1 MALIIMVAAAISA
14 SAVTQRQLGA
24 RHAQTDTYR
33 RIAPEKKRRRQRGR
47 ARRYRHARTHAT
59 LTLTLPFRFIHSS
72 ESTPLSSSSPLLHEL
87 PFQPPPSS
95 RGQFFHL
102 YGCTPAVSATPPLPP
117 RRCRPRCPPSPP
129 ARPTRSPSPVTGSCT
144 HGGGARSAAL
154 APVARRTCTC
164 PPLSCPPS
172 LLLLLRGGSGPGSPP
187 SPPARTTASRSTM
200 KAHSGHGATIS
211 LGYGEENSLSPCLVD
226 GFQDLGSPETLQDE
240 EQNTLA
246 GTPLKLSSV
255 KAGGM
260 MSFAIDSL
268 GALWMWG
275 NCPQQTDDGEFCIA
289 ATSAPLPVWDFHGH
303 TVVKVACGNE
313 HVVAAVSA
321 GETYTGGDLVCYS
334 WGNNNHGQL
343 GLGDKESRSR
353 PVLISEFGEG
363 SSWEVYE
370 IACGAWHTAVLT
382 NKKSF
387 DQDLESRC
395 WTFGIGD
402 NGQLGHGTTATIC
415 SPQPVDGLPTGS
427 FLISLDCGLFHT
439 AVVSS
444 DGEVWCW
451 GMERGLGLCPDASF
465 SGMDA
470 GDALYPIRVQ
480 SPETNGFKFLGPVQ
494 VACGAAHTVLVAG
507 DGYRMWAWGRGRSG
521 VLGRD
526 QTTDSYTPCVVMWP
540 PLDEN
545 FQEIHGD
552 QAQASTSR
560 ANDRT
565 STELELK
572 LSAASEELQFLRSKL
587 TLMERYANILH
598 ISIFRKP
605 MDERTLPRSLQE
617 SAVFDIRKEFENILD
632 SSDTDE
638 LARLEMFYRSMLSGV
653 KDKLLK
659 RKVQVMVQECIVSLS
674 AGRQT
679 PRGQ

>member
-1 MALIIMVAAAISA
+1 M
-14 SAVTQRQLGA
+14 
-24 RHAQTDTYR
+24 
-33 RIAPEKKRRRQRGR
+33 
-47 ARRYRHARTHAT
+47 
-59 LTLTLPFRFIHSS
+59 
-72 ESTPLSSSSPLLHEL
+72 
-87 PFQPPPSS
+87 
-95 RGQFFHL
+95 
-102 YGCTPAVSATPPLPP
+102 
-117 RRCRPRCPPSPP
+117 
-129 ARPTRSPSPVTGSCT
+129 
-144 HGGGARSAAL
+144 
-154 APVARRTCTC
+154 CTC
-164 PPLSCPPS
+164 PPLSCLQP
-172 LLLLLRGGSGPGSPP
+172 LLAARDSGPGSPP
-187 SPPARTTASRSTM
+187 SPPAHTTASRWTM

-211 LGYGEENSLSPCLVD
+211 LGYGEENSLSPCLVE

-240 EQNTLA
+240 ARSTLA
-246 GTPLKLSSV
+246 QTPLKLSSV

-275 NCPQQTDDGEFCIA
+275 NCPQQSDDGQFCIA
-289 ATSAPLPVWDFHGH
+289 ASSVPLPVWDFHGH
-303 TVVKVACGNE
+303 SVVKVACGNE

-353 PVLISEFGEG
+353 PVLISEFSEG
-363 SSWEVYE
+363 SAWEVYE

-465 SGMDA
+465 SGIDA

-507 DGYRMWAWGRGRSG
+507 EGYRIWAWGRGRSG

-545 FQEIHGD
+545 FQEIHED

-560 ANDRT
+560 VNDRT
-565 STELELK
+565 NTELEQK

-659 RKVQVMVQECIVSLS
+659 RKVQQMVQECIVSLS

-679 PRGQ
+679 QRGQ

>member
-1 MALIIMVAAAISA
+1 MGL
-14 SAVTQRQLGA
+14 QYL
-24 RHAQTDTYR
+24 Y
-33 RIAPEKKRRRQRGR
+33 
-47 ARRYRHARTHAT
+47 
-59 LTLTLPFRFIHSS
+59 
-72 ESTPLSSSSPLLHEL
+72 PLSFLCNFVLCHLEITLVISCHCQLFYFLDYL
-87 PFQPPPSS
+87 TD
-95 RGQFFHL
+95 GQ
-102 YGCTPAVSATPPLPP
+102 
-117 RRCRPRCPPSPP
+117 
-129 ARPTRSPSPVTGSCT
+129 
-144 HGGGARSAAL
+144 
-154 APVARRTCTC
+154 
-164 PPLSCPPS
+164 
-172 LLLLLRGGSGPGSPP
+172 
-187 SPPARTTASRSTM
+187 
-200 KAHSGHGATIS
+200 

-246 GTPLKLSSV
+246 RTPLKLSSV

-275 NCPQQTDDGEFCIA
+275 NCPQQTDDGEFYIA

-545 FQEIHGD
+545 FQEIHED
-552 QAQASTSR
+552 QGQVSTSR
-560 ANDRT
+560 ANDGT
-565 STELELK
+565 NTELELK

-659 RKVQVMVQECIVSLS
+659 RKVEVMVQECIVSLS

>member
-1 MALIIMVAAAISA
+1 MPPKVSAVAAGEAHTLALTGDGEVYSWGRGTFGRLGTGREA
-14 SAVTQRQLGA
+14 DVHVPTAVL
-24 RHAQTDTYR
+24 
-33 RIAPEKKRRRQRGR
+33 
-47 ARRYRHARTHAT
+47 
-59 LTLTLPFRFIHSS
+59 
-72 ESTPLSSSSPLLHEL
+72 
-87 PFQPPPSS
+87 
-95 RGQFFHL
+95 
-102 YGCTPAVSATPPLPP
+102 PAVAAGAAG
-117 RRCRPRCPPSPP
+117 RPRPRFVAVAAGAYHSL
-129 ARPTRSPSPVTGSCT
+129 ALDDEGSLW
-144 HGGGARSAAL
+144 SW
-154 APVARRTCTC
+154 
-164 PPLSCPPS
+164 
-172 LLLLLRGGSGPGSPP
+172 
-187 SPPARTTASRSTM
+187 
-200 KAHSGHGATIS
+200 
-211 LGYGEENSLSPCLVD
+211 GYNIY
-226 GFQDLGSPETLQDE
+226 LGSPETLQDE
-240 EQNTLA
+240 AQDTLA
-246 GTPLKLSSV
+246 RTPLKLSSV

-275 NCPQQTDDGEFCIA
+275 NCPQQTDDGEFYIA

-353 PVLISEFGEG
+353 PVLIPEFGEG

-402 NGQLGHGTTATIC
+402 NGQLGHGTTATTC

-470 GDALYPIRVQ
+470 GDALHPIRVQ

-565 STELELK
+565 NTELELK

-659 RKVQVMVQECIVSLS
+659 RKVEVMVQECIVSLS

>member
-1 MALIIMVAAAISA
+1 MPPKVSAVAAGEAHTLALTSNGELYSWGRGTFGRLGTGCEADVHVPTAVVPAVAAAPA
-14 SAVTQRQLGA
+14 AG
-24 RHAQTDTYR
+24 
-33 RIAPEKKRRRQRGR
+33 RQR
-47 ARRYRHARTHAT
+47 
-59 LTLTLPFRFIHSS
+59 PRFTAVAAGAYHSLALDDEGS
-72 ESTPLSSSSPLLHEL
+72 LWSWGYNIY
-87 PFQPPPSS
+87 
-95 RGQFFHL
+95 GQ
-102 YGCTPAVSATPPLPP
+102 
-117 RRCRPRCPPSPP
+117 
-129 ARPTRSPSPVTGSCT
+129 
-144 HGGGARSAAL
+144 
-154 APVARRTCTC
+154 
-164 PPLSCPPS
+164 
-172 LLLLLRGGSGPGSPP
+172 
-187 SPPARTTASRSTM
+187 
-200 KAHSGHGATIS
+200 

-387 DQDLESRC
+387 DQDLECRC

-638 LARLEMFYRSMLSGV
+638 LARLEMFYHSMLSGV

>member
-1 MALIIMVAAAISA
+1 MPPKVVAVAAGEAHTLALTGDGEVYSWGRGMFGRLGTGREDDVLVPAAVAPAVAVAGGNARPRFVAAAA
-14 SAVTQRQLGA
+14 GA
-24 RHAQTDTYR
+24 Y
-33 RIAPEKKRRRQRGR
+33 
-47 ARRYRHARTHAT
+47 
-59 LTLTLPFRFIHSS
+59 HSLALDDDGS
-72 ESTPLSSSSPLLHEL
+72 LWSWGYNIY
-87 PFQPPPSS
+87 
-95 RGQFFHL
+95 GQ
-102 YGCTPAVSATPPLPP
+102 
-117 RRCRPRCPPSPP
+117 
-129 ARPTRSPSPVTGSCT
+129 
-144 HGGGARSAAL
+144 
-154 APVARRTCTC
+154 
-164 PPLSCPPS
+164 
-172 LLLLLRGGSGPGSPP
+172 
-187 SPPARTTASRSTM
+187 
-200 KAHSGHGATIS
+200 
-211 LGYGEENSLSPCLVD
+211 LGYGEENSLFPCLVER
-226 GFQDLGSPETLQDE
+226 FQDLGSPETLEDE
-240 EQNTLA
+240 AQSTSA
-246 GTPLKLSSV
+246 RTSLKLSSV

-275 NCPQQTDDGEFCIA
+275 NCPQQTDAGEFCIA
-289 ATSAPLPVWDFHGH
+289 SSSVPLPVWDFHGY
-303 TVVKVACGNE
+303 TVVKVACGSE

-321 GETYTGGDLVCYS
+321 GETYTGDDLVCYA

-353 PVLISEFGEG
+353 PVPISAFGEG
-363 SSWEVYE
+363 SSWDVYE

-395 WTFGIGD
+395 WTFGLGD

-439 AVVSS
+439 TVVSS

-465 SGMDA
+465 SGVDA

-521 VLGRD
+521 VLGRG
-526 QTTDSYTPCVVMWP
+526 QTADSYIPCVVMWP

-545 FQEIHGD
+545 FREIHED
-552 QAQASTSR
+552 RAEASTSR
-560 ANDRT
+560 VNDRT
-565 STELELK
+565 STELEQK

-605 MDERTLPRSLQE
+605 LDERTLPSSLQD
-617 SAVFDIRKEFENILD
+617 SHVFDIRKEFENILD
-632 SSDTDE
+632 AADTDE
-638 LARLEMFYRSMLSGV
+638 LNRLEFFYRSMLSGV

-659 RKVQVMVQECIVSLS
+659 RRVQEMVQQCIVSLS

-679 PRGQ
+679 PQGQ